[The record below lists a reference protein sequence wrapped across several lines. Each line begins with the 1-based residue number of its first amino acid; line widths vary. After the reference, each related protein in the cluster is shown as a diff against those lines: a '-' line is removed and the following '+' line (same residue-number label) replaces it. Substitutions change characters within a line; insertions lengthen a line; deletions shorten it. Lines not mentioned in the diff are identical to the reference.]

1 MGRRRGAG
9 RAYLATGPSIDPGL
23 AALDTAALLETARQ
37 LREQGHLA
45 VVVSVLTEVLKR
57 DDRNAEAWHEFGLAA
72 NQAGQP
78 ERALDYLVRAIAIAP
93 EAAAFHLDHGLA
105 LLALGRHEAACA
117 AFEEALVRD
126 PANVAAHFNRAN
138 VLRSLGQIDAAI
150 ASYDAAIA
158 LLPDMA
164 IAHHNRAFCLL
175 QKGEL
180 VAGFQEYEWRRRCP
194 TFEDPRYGLDRPW
207 TGDPPLAG
215 QALFIWPELF
225 QGDLIQ
231 FCRYAVLAERS
242 GARVRLAAP
251 EPLHRLLSS
260 LSPTIELLP
269 AEATP
274 SQDEWQT
281 PLMSLPLAFAATLE
295 SLPQAEG
302 YLRAEPER
310 VARWRAR
317 LGSEGFK
324 IGVVWQGSTQP
335 YALPMQRSY
344 PLAALRGLAGLEGVR
359 LISLQKVNGLGQL
372 DSLPDGMAVEQLG
385 DGFDPG
391 PDIFVDTA
399 AAIAC
404 CDLIIAMDTSVA
416 HLAGALGARTW
427 VALPLVADWRWLT
440 DRTDS
445 PWYPHT
451 RLFRQTERGVWD
463 GVFDEMAAVLRGE
476 LGL

>member
-1 MGRRRGAG
+1 M
-9 RAYLATGPSIDPGL
+9 ATGPSIDPGL
-23 AALDTAALLETARQ
+23 AALDTTTLLEAARQ

-45 VVVSVLTEVLKR
+45 MVVNLLTEIIRR
-57 DDRNAEAWHEFGLAA
+57 DGGNAEAWHEFGLAA

-78 ERALDYLVRAIAIAP
+78 ERALDYLVRAIAIRP
-93 EAAAFHLDHGLA
+93 EASEIHLAQGNA
-105 LLALGRHEAACA
+105 LLALERHEAARA
-117 AFEEALVRD
+117 AFEVALALD
-126 PANVAAHFNRAN
+126 PRSVAAHFNRGN
-138 VLRSLGQIDAAI
+138 VLRSLGQIDEAI
-150 ASYDAAIA
+150 ASYDAAISLA
-158 LLPDMA
+158 PDMA

-180 VAGFQEYEWRRRCP
+180 GAGFEEYEWRRRCP
-194 TFEDPRYGLDRPW
+194 TFDDPRYGLDRSW

-231 FCRYAVLAERS
+231 FCRYAVLAERG

-251 EPLHRLLSS
+251 RALHRLLSS
-260 LSPTIELLP
+260 LSPTIALRPEH
-269 AEATP
+269 ATP
-274 SQDEWQT
+274 SDVEYQT
-281 PLMSLPLAFAATLE
+281 PLMSLPLAFGATLE

-310 VARWRAR
+310 IARWRTR
-317 LGSEGFK
+317 LGTEGFK

-335 YALPMQRSY
+335 YALPLQRSY
-344 PLAALRGLAGLEGVR
+344 PLAVLRGVAGLEGVR
-359 LISLQKVNGLGQL
+359 LISLQKVNGLDQL
-372 DSLPDGMAVEQLG
+372 DTLPDGMVVESLG
-385 DGFDPG
+385 DDFDPG
-391 PDIFVDTA
+391 PDAFVDTA

-404 CDLIIAMDTSVA
+404 CDLVITMDTSVA

-427 VALPLVADWRWLT
+427 VALPLVADWRWFI

-445 PWYPHT
+445 PWYPRT
-451 RLFRQTERGVWD
+451 RLFRQGERGVWD
-463 GVFDEMAAVLRGE
+463 GVFEEMAAVLRGE